1 MPRKSTLLDERD
13 RKILI
18 ELDKNSRQPDSAI
31 AKKLGISKQVTNY
44 RIQKLV
50 EKGIISNFYTIIN
63 VGSLG
68 LNSYYV
74 FLQLE
79 KIDKN
84 QEKELLEKINTLDYV
99 GWLVS
104 GTGRW
109 DAVVLLYA
117 ESLGAFDALLSE
129 IVNICGDHLH
139 EYNFTTLIA
148 AEHIRYKFLAETR
161 ATGDIYSVKQTE
173 KMKEVSLN
181 IIDEIDKKIL
191 SIIAQK
197 SRSSI
202 REISRQ
208 AKIPTHVVNYHL
220 KRLIKLK
227 IIGGFKPKINVNTLG
242 YQWHLLL
249 IQTRN
254 VTEARKKE
262 FIQFCKQYQKIYYVT
277 NTVGLYNMM
286 LDIHVGSGEE
296 FKEVLLELKSRFS
309 DVIRLYESLILF
321 EEYKINYFPER
332 LL

>member
-1 MPRKSTLLDERD
+1 MPKKSTLLDERD
-13 RKILI
+13 RKILV
-18 ELDKNSRQPDSAI
+18 ELDKNSRQADSEI

-44 RIQKLV
+44 RIQKIV
-50 EKGIISNFYTIIN
+50 EKKIISNFYTIIN

-84 QEKELLEKINTLDYV
+84 QENELLEKINSLDYV

-109 DAVVLLYA
+109 DAVVLIYA
-117 ESLGAFDALLSE
+117 DSISTFDKLLSE
-129 IVNICGDHLH
+129 IINLCGDHLH
-139 EYNFTTLIA
+139 EYNFTTLIT
-148 AEHIRYKFLAETR
+148 AEHISYKFLAEMR
-161 ATGDIYSVKQTE
+161 DIHSAKQTE
-173 KMKEVSLN
+173 KIKEVSL
-181 IIDEIDKKIL
+181 DEIDKKIL
-191 SIIAQK
+191 SAIAQNA
-197 SRSSI
+197 RLSI
-202 REISRQ
+202 MEISHLI
-208 AKIPTHVVNYHL
+208 KMPPHVVNYHL

-227 IIGGFKPKINVNTLG
+227 IIEGFKPKIDINKLG

-249 IQTRN
+249 IQIRN

-262 FIQFCKQYQKIYYVT
+262 FVHFCKQYKKIYYVT
-277 NTVGLYNMM
+277 NTVGLYNLM
-286 LDIHVGSGEE
+286 LDAHVSSVEE

-309 DVIRLYESLILF
+309 DVIRLYESMIIF
-321 EEYKINYFPER
+321 EEYKISYFPKG

>member
-1 MPRKSTLLDERD
+1 MPKKSTLLDERD
-13 RKILI
+13 KKILV
-18 ELDKNSRQPDSAI
+18 ELDKNSRQTDSEI

-44 RIQKLV
+44 RIQKIV
-50 EKGIISNFYTIIN
+50 ENKIISNFYTIIN

-84 QEKELLEKINTLDYV
+84 QEKELLEKINSLDYV

-109 DAVVLLYA
+109 DAVVLIYA
-117 ESLGAFDALLSE
+117 DFVSTFDKLLSE
-129 IVNICGDHLH
+129 IINLCGDHLH
-139 EYNFTTLIA
+139 EYNFTTLIT
-148 AEHIRYKFLAETR
+148 AEHISYKFLAEMR
-161 ATGDIYSVKQTE
+161 DIHSAKQTE
-173 KMKEVSLN
+173 KIKEVSL
-181 IIDEIDKKIL
+181 DEIDKKIL
-191 SIIAQK
+191 SAIAQNA
-197 SRSSI
+197 RLSI
-202 REISRQ
+202 IEISHLI
-208 AKIPTHVVNYHL
+208 KMPPHVVNYHL

-227 IIGGFKPKINVNTLG
+227 IIEGFKPKIDINKLG

-249 IQTRN
+249 IQIRN

-262 FIQFCKQYQKIYYVT
+262 FVNFCKQYKKIYYVT
-277 NTVGLYNMM
+277 NTVGLYNLM
-286 LDIHVGSGEE
+286 LDAHVGSVEE

-309 DVIRLYESLILF
+309 DVIRLYESMIIF
-321 EEYKINYFPER
+321 EEYKINYFPKR

>member
-1 MPRKSTLLDERD
+1 MPKKSTLLDERD
-13 RKILI
+13 RKILV
-18 ELDKNSRQPDSAI
+18 ELDKNSRQADSEI

-44 RIQKLV
+44 RIQKIV
-50 EKGIISNFYTIIN
+50 EKKIISNFYTIIN

-84 QEKELLEKINTLDYV
+84 QENELLEKINSLDYV

-109 DAVVLLYA
+109 DAVVLIYA
-117 ESLGAFDALLSE
+117 DSISTFDKLLSE
-129 IVNICGDHLH
+129 IINLCGDHLH
-139 EYNFTTLIA
+139 EYNFTTLIT
-148 AEHIRYKFLAETR
+148 AEHISYKFLAEMR
-161 ATGDIYSVKQTE
+161 DIHSAKQTE
-173 KMKEVSLN
+173 KIKEVSL
-181 IIDEIDKKIL
+181 DEIDKKIL
-191 SIIAQK
+191 SAIAQNA
-197 SRSSI
+197 RSSI
-202 REISRQ
+202 MEISHLI
-208 AKIPTHVVNYHL
+208 KMPPHVVNYHL

-227 IIGGFKPKINVNTLG
+227 IIEGFKPKIDINKLG

-249 IQTRN
+249 IQIRN

-262 FIQFCKQYQKIYYVT
+262 FVHFCKQYKKIYYVT
-277 NTVGLYNMM
+277 NTVGLYNLM
-286 LDIHVGSGEE
+286 LDAHVSSVEE

-309 DVIRLYESLILF
+309 DVIRLYESMIIF
-321 EEYKINYFPER
+321 EEYKISYFPKG

>member
-1 MPRKSTLLDERD
+1 MPRKGALLDERD
-13 RKILI
+13 RKILM
-18 ELDKNSRQPDSAI
+18 ELDKDSRQTDSTI
-31 AKKLGISKQVTNY
+31 AKKIGVSKQVANY
-44 RIQKLV
+44 RIQKIA
-50 EKGIISNFYTIIN
+50 ERGIISNFYTLIN
-63 VGSLG
+63 VGALG

-84 QEKELLEKINTLDYV
+84 QEKELLEKINSLDYV

-109 DAVVLLYA
+109 DAVVLIYA
-117 ESLGAFDALLSE
+117 ESMSLFDTLLSE
-129 IVNICGDHLH
+129 IVNLCGDHLH
-139 EYNFTTLIA
+139 EYNFTTLIT
-148 AEHIRYKFLAETR
+148 AEHISYKFLEEQ
-161 ATGDIYSVKQTE
+161 GDIQSVKQTE
-173 KMKEVSLN
+173 KMKEVSL
-181 IIDEIDKKIL
+181 DEIDKKIL
-191 SIIAQK
+191 SVIAQK
-197 SRSSI
+197 ARLSI
-202 REISRQ
+202 MEISSQ
-208 AKIPTHVVNYHL
+208 TKIPAHVVNYHL

-227 IIGGFKPKINVNTLG
+227 IIGGFKPKINVNKLG

-254 VTEARKKE
+254 VTETRKKE

-277 NTVGLYNMM
+277 NTVGLYNLM
-286 LDIHVGSGEE
+286 LDIHVSSVEE

-309 DVIRLYESLILF
+309 DIIRLYESLIIF